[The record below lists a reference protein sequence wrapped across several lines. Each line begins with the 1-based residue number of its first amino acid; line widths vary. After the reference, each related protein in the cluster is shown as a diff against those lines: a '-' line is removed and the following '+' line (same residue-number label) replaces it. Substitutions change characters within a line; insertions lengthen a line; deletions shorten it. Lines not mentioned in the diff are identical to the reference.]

1 MKVGILTYYGVHNHG
16 AVLQANALNT
26 IIKSLGYECG
36 FLKFERDYSLIPQ
49 KQVNKYKLNLKSI
62 LFYIRYLQEKGIGNI
77 LYNFT
82 KSRVLKKYRIQNLPL
97 KEDYYQFS
105 GDIVVIGSDEVF
117 SLEIGINPFL
127 YGNIPNAKRII
138 SYAGSFGP
146 TNVKDIK
153 SLHLE
158 QMIKS
163 GFEKME
169 AIGVRDENSK
179 NVIHEIAGCS
189 SILVCDPVILY
200 GYEKEMLL
208 FKPSVKRYIL
218 VYSYDRSMNNPK
230 ETEEVIKYAK
240 KRDLKVYSVGYYH
253 EWCKSIQATP
263 EELLGWIKNAE
274 LVITDT
280 FHGAVMSIICNT
292 AMVVKLRGNKNKLE
306 FLLGQYGL
314 SDRIITQFKEIENIA
329 ERPIDF
335 ECVNNYIKKYRKES
349 INFLKNALKGKKC

>member
-26 IIKSLGYECG
+26 IIQSLGNECS
-36 FLKFERDYSLIPQ
+36 FLTFNRDYSLIPQ
-49 KQVNKYKLNLKSI
+49 KQADKYRIGVRSI
-62 LFYIRYLQEKGIGNI
+62 PFYIKYLQEKGIGNI
-77 LYNFT
+77 IYNLS
-82 KSRVLKKYRIQNLPL
+82 KSKILKKYRSQHLHLGEEYDN
-97 KEDYYQFS
+97 FS
-105 GDIVVIGSDEVF
+105 GDMIVIGSDEVF

-127 YGNIPNAKRII
+127 YGNIPNCKRIF

-146 TNVKDIK
+146 TTVKDIK
-153 SLHLE
+153 KLHIE

-163 GFEKME
+163 GFQRME

-179 NVIHEIAGCS
+179 KVIHEIADCS
-189 SILVCDPVILY
+189 STLVCDPVILY
-200 GYEKEMLL
+200 GYEKEMCL
-208 FKPSVKRYIL
+208 FKPSVKKYIL

-349 INFLKNALKGKKC
+349 MNFLKNALKGKKC

>member
-26 IIKSLGYECG
+26 IVKALGYECG
-36 FLKFERDYSLIPQ
+36 FLKFERDYSLIPH
-49 KQVNKYKLNLKSI
+49 KQVNKYKLNIKSI
-62 LFYIRYLQEKGIGNI
+62 PFYIRYLKEKGIGNI
-77 LYNFT
+77 LYNFS

-97 KEDYYQFS
+97 MGDYDQFS
-105 GDIVVIGSDEVF
+105 GDVIIIGSDEVF

-127 YGNIPNAKRII
+127 YGNIPNGKRII

-153 SLHLE
+153 NLHLE
-158 QMIKS
+158 QMIKA

-179 NVIHEIAGCS
+179 NVIHEIANCS

-200 GYEKEMLL
+200 GYEKEMRL
-208 FKPSVKRYIL
+208 FKPSVNKYIL
-218 VYSYDRSMNNPK
+218 VYSYDRSMNNPE
-230 ETEEVIKYAK
+230 ETEEVIQYAQ
-240 KRDLKVYSVGYYH
+240 KRGLKVYSVGYYH
-253 EWCKSIQATP
+253 KWCKSIQATP

-292 AMVVKLRGNKNKLE
+292 PMVVKLRGNKNKLE
-306 FLLGQYGL
+306 FLLGQYGI
-314 SDRIITQFKEIENIA
+314 SDRIITQFKEIENVA
-329 ERPIDF
+329 ERTIDF
-335 ECVNNYIKKYRKES
+335 ECVNNCIKQYRKES
-349 INFLKNALKGKKC
+349 VEFLENALKGKKC